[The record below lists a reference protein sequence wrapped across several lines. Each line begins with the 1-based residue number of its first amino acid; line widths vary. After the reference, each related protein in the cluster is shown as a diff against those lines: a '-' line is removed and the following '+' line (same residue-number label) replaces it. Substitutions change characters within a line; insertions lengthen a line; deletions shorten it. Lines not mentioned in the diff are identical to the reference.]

1 MTDDQTTEAASFVLR
16 PASSTPRSIRL
27 CADDYGISK
36 GVNTAIRDLIVRG
49 RLNATS
55 VMVAAPSFAR
65 AEARSL
71 AILNSGAPRAAIGLH
86 VTLTAPFRPLSK
98 GFRPLLDGAFPPL
111 PALMRSALLRRLSGE
126 PIAAE
131 IEAQV
136 AAFAAAFGRAPD
148 FIDGHQHVH
157 LLPQLREE
165 VLAAAKRRA
174 PAAWVRQCG
183 NARPA
188 ISRLGDPKG
197 LLLDLLSRSFRAR
210 AEALG
215 VPTNPAFAGTY
226 GFRPD
231 ADFARQFPRFLD
243 CLPDGGLIM
252 CHPGHVDQELIRLDP
267 LTDLREREYAYL
279 CSDAFPA
286 ALAAHGV
293 ALA

>member
-1 MTDDQTTEAASFVLR
+1 MRDDQTAEFPSSVVR
-16 PASSTPRSIRL
+16 PLSSVVRIRL
-27 CADDYGISK
+27 CADDYGISP

-55 VMVAAPSFAR
+55 VMVAAPSFTR

-98 GFRPLLDGAFPPL
+98 NFRPLLDGAFPPL
-111 PALMRSALLRRLSGE
+111 AALMRAALLRRLNRAL
-126 PIAAE
+126 IAAE
-131 IEAQV
+131 IEAQL

-148 FIDGHQHVH
+148 FIDGHQHVQ
-157 LLPQLREE
+157 LLPRVREE
-165 VLAAAKRRA
+165 VLAAAKRHA
-174 PAAWVRQCG
+174 PGAWVRQCG

-188 ISRLGDPKG
+188 VKRLADPKG
-197 LLLDLLSRSFRAR
+197 LLLDLLSRAFRAR

-226 GFRPD
+226 GFRSK
-231 ADFARQFPRFLD
+231 ADFARLFPRFLD
-243 CLPDGGLIM
+243 DLPEGGVVM
-252 CHPGHVDQELIRLDP
+252 CHPGRVDQELVRLDP
-267 LTDLREREYAYL
+267 LTGLREKEYSYL

-286 ALAAHGV
+286 ALAARGV